1 MSTTKNTALF
11 FALGATVGG
20 ITALL
25 LAPDKGKV
33 TRQRIRER
41 SDGLRHRG
49 TARQWTGAVGDAFA
63 AAKETYEHEKNN
75 V

>member
-1 MSTTKNTALF
+1 MF

-41 SDGLRHRG
+41 SNGIRNSN

-63 AAKETYEHEKNN
+63 AARESYEHEKNP